1 VLLYYITD
9 RKQFAG
15 DETAQRRA
23 LLGKIGE
30 AVRCGVDFI
39 QLREKD
45 ISVREL
51 EGLAREAVRVVR
63 EAGSL
68 TRLLINSRTDVAIAS
83 GADGVHLRSDD
94 VSVTEV
100 RAVLPHA
107 VIGVSCHN
115 LRDVQ
120 RAASGQATFA
130 AFAPVF
136 EKKGVHS
143 AGLDVLTEACHERI
157 SVLALGGVTVEN
169 AVSCLGAG
177 ASGIAGIRLF
187 QDHDICETVSQ
198 LRKIS

>member
-51 EGLAREAVRVVR
+51 EDLAHESVRVVR

-83 GADGVHLRSDD
+83 GADGVHLRSNDISST
-94 VSVTEV
+94 VV
-100 RAVLPHA
+100 RAILPDA
-107 VIGVSCHN
+107 MVGVSCHS
-115 LRDVQ
+115 LQDVQ
-120 RAASGQATFA
+120 RAESEHATFA
-130 AFAPVF
+130 VFAPVF
-136 EKKGVHS
+136 EKKGLPS
-143 AGLDVLTEACHERI
+143 AGLETLTQVCREKI
-157 SVLALGGVTVEN
+157 PVLALGGVTVEN
-169 AVSCLGAG
+169 AVSCLYAG

-198 LRKIS
+198 LRKIP